1 MSSARPR
8 ALVIASL
15 LLALVSASAGAS
27 VAQPTRRQCLTPGET
42 LDVIAANRLAGARET
57 LGKAA
62 GAARAEPLGARL
74 CRWDDEF
81 VYEITLL
88 RSDGRVLRVFVD
100 AASGKVVGSPAD
112 N

>member
-1 MSSARPR
+1 MSR
-8 ALVIASL
+8 ALALAGLVLASMT
-15 LLALVSASAGAS
+15 ACV
-27 VAQPTRRQCLTPGET
+27 VAAPAQTSPPPRRQCLSATET
-42 LDVIAANRLAGARET
+42 LDVIAANRLAGPSET

-74 CRWDDEF
+74 CRWNEDF

-88 RSDGRVLRVFVD
+88 RADGRVLRVFVD
-100 AASGKVVGSPAD
+100 AASGKVVGSPSE